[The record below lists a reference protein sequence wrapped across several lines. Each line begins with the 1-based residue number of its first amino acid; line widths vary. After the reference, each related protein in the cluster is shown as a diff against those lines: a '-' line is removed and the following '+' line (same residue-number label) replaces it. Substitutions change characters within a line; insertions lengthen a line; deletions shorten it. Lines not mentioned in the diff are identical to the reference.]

1 MQVQLK
7 VTTTPLLVSIL
18 DSYLH
23 DVSLTTDK
31 RFVEHVLKK
40 GYLEYS
46 ILKYFGGTKCH
57 IKTLIGKIP
66 DDINSNPIQNS
77 KYEPGVR
84 SVSRGETLSRIR
96 PLYVYLIAAVLYGD
110 LKQYL
115 HAEIVPDSTL
125 LEYMPA
131 KLLSTGHYLEI
142 KTKYLSLTYDSETS
156 EYTLTPKT
164 PRGKKALADMEI
176 NKNV

>member
-7 VTTTPLLVSIL
+7 VTTTNLLVSIL
-18 DSYLH
+18 DSYLR

-31 RFVEHVLKK
+31 KFVEHVLKK

-46 ILKYFGGTKCH
+46 ILKYFGGTKCN
-57 IKTLIGKIP
+57 IRTLIGKMP
-66 DDINSNPIQNS
+66 EDINSNPILNS
-77 KYEPGVR
+77 RYEPGVR
-84 SVSRGETLSRIR
+84 SLSRNETLSRIR

-110 LKQYL
+110 LKPYL

-125 LEYMPA
+125 LQYMPT
-131 KLLSTGHYLEI
+131 KLLSTGHYLDI
-142 KTKYLSLTYDSETS
+142 KTKYLSIAYNSETS
-156 EYTLTPKT
+156 EYTITPKT
-164 PRGKKALADMEI
+164 PRGKKALSDMEI